1 MIEYRKAILYLSG
14 IYIVSL
20 SFHYWNI
27 YSLRISEI
35 VFLLLLV
42 IFLYGILKKNI
53 LISITKSDIIAGFF
67 LISNIIILLTSNN
80 YFNGVLSTTFSLY
93 LFLIYFIFRNIL
105 ETYNSDII
113 LKSILILT
121 LFTSLLGILGWFL
134 YQVNIENIL
143 ANERIYPFAFG
154 KNVQSVALYVSPNLL
169 TYSLI
174 IGIIILLKTK
184 INQKAKLILFIIFN
198 IALIL
203 TFSKS
208 ILVYLGIITIFLSG
222 NIYNKYLKNLLII
235 SSLFIFLSQ
244 ILLTNFLIID
254 KSKEN
259 IWVDEKY
266 THPEIKPIYENINV
280 KIIKT
285 NYYFLKEKSFYIIK
299 NNIFTGIGYENFRKR
314 NNKYPILY
322 DQKPHSTYF
331 GVFSEFGII
340 GFISIII
347 IFFYNL
353 KISMKN
359 KENYMSL
366 LIIYLLIEGINSDI
380 ISLKLTWI
388 IFSINCY
395 LNSKRENI

>member
-208 ILVYLGIITIFLSG
+208 ILVYLGIITIFL
-222 NIYNKYLKNLLII
+222 
-235 SSLFIFLSQ
+235 
-244 ILLTNFLIID
+244 
-254 KSKEN
+254 
-259 IWVDEKY
+259 
-266 THPEIKPIYENINV
+266 
-280 KIIKT
+280 
-285 NYYFLKEKSFYIIK
+285 
-299 NNIFTGIGYENFRKR
+299 FR
-314 NNKYPILY
+314 
-322 DQKPHSTYF
+322 
-331 GVFSEFGII
+331 G
-340 GFISIII
+340 
-347 IFFYNL
+347 
-353 KISMKN
+353 
-359 KENYMSL
+359 
-366 LIIYLLIEGINSDI
+366 
-380 ISLKLTWI
+380 
-388 IFSINCY
+388 
-395 LNSKRENI
+395 